1 MNPIEKAATDWAK
14 ENAFR
19 HIDDQVR
26 AFTAGAEWALKHGDA
41 PIKERDQTIAMLAQQ
56 LADKK
61 EIIRR
66 LTC

>member
-1 MNPIEKAATDWAK
+1 MDNVFDAAAIWSKTFNHTGTTT
-14 ENAFR
+14 EAF
-19 HIDDQVR
+19 V
-26 AFTAGAEWALKHGDA
+26 AGAEWGATNHPLA
-41 PIKERDQTIAMLAQQ
+41 KEKDQTIAMLAQQ